1 MRYKLKFYPI
11 LLITVSLMSCSTNK
25 VNNSSSLIPGRYLH
39 IRYNFFE
46 KTKLYVSG
54 IRHLP
59 ISDTI
64 VLNTDNSFERIYC
77 QSRIKGNWYMSN
89 DTLILS
95 SYSEKHSKLVNQYFT
110 YNKNVLTQ
118 IFEDKSWYSS
128 FQLEE

>member
-1 MRYKLKFYPI
+1 MKQILKLYM
-11 LLITVSLMSCSTNK
+11 LLIILI
-25 VNNSSSLIPGRYLH
+25 SLISCNANKIENHSNLTPGSYAH
-39 IRYNFFE
+39 MRYNFFE
-46 KTKLYVSG
+46 KAKLYISG

-64 VLNTDNSFERIYC
+64 VLNADNSFERIYC
-77 QSRIKGNWYMSN
+77 QSKTRGNWYISN

-110 YNKNVLTQ
+110 YNKKVLTQ

-128 FQLEE
+128 FQLKE